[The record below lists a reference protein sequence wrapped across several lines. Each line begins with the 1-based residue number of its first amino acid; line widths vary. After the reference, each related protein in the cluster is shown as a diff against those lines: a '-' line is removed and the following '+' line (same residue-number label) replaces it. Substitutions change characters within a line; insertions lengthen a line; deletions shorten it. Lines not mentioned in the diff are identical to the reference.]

1 MRFPFLPRPRAGSL
15 VPTLTSVLLLS
26 GLLLVPLPVS
36 VPAAGQ
42 TSHAQDTAPAQ
53 PGAFQSSS
61 AESDAAAG
69 GSQPAQTTFDP
80 ALFGALQWRN
90 VGPDRGG
97 RSIAVAGTPSR
108 VHEYYFGATGGGLW
122 KTSDGGITW
131 RPMGDGQFQSST
143 VGALAQC
150 YADPDVVYAGMGE
163 VQLRGDIIPGDGV
176 YRSTDAGVTW
186 THVGLA
192 AGTGQQM
199 VGRVRVHPDDCRR
212 VWVAV
217 LGDVYGTNPERG
229 VYRSSDG
236 GDTWERVLYRD
247 DKTGAVD
254 LVMDPSNPDVLYA
267 SLWEVFRRPWMLS
280 SGGPGSGLFKSTDGG
295 STWTELTRNPGLP
308 QGMVGKIGVS
318 VSGADPD
325 RVYAIIEAEDG
336 GVFVSDDG
344 GATWTRV
351 SEDRNLRQRA
361 FYYTRLYADPMERET
376 VYVVNVQ
383 FWRSRDGGST
393 WESIAVPHGDNHD
406 LWIADDDNQR
416 MINSND
422 GGANVSVN
430 GGASWTGQRYPTAQM
445 YDVSLT
451 SHFPYHIC
459 GGQQDNSAS
468 CVPSD
473 GDGSYWYDV
482 AGCETGPVTPHPED
496 TDIYY
501 GACYGGSLQV
511 GDRSTGQSRAINV
524 WPVNPMG
531 NSAGDIRERFQWNLP
546 IRISPHD
553 PEKVY
558 VASQYVWE
566 STNRGQSWR
575 RISPDLTYA
584 DPSTLGPSGG
594 PITRDQTS
602 VEYYATVW
610 EIAPSPHDPGT
621 LWVGSDDGRVHIT
634 RDGGGHWEDI
644 TPPDLPRFS
653 RVFKIDVSPHR
664 PGKAYLAAVRYRMQ
678 DVAPYAYKTEDYG
691 QTWTKIVEGVPEG
704 HFIRVIREDLRW
716 PGLLYAGTE
725 HGVLVS
731 FDDGGRWHSLQLNL
745 PDVSVQGMA
754 LRDDDVVIATHGR
767 SFYVLDNVE
776 PLRQYGPSV
785 AGAQL
790 HLFQPAV
797 ATRTLSRP
805 TDSYG
810 RRKSFAPQVDY
821 WLGAD
826 ADTVR
831 IEILDRAGDLIRSYD
846 VTGARAG
853 AGLHRFSWD
862 MRYPSAADFPGM
874 IFWAANT
881 AGPLAPPGSYQ
892 VRVTAHGQT
901 QVQPLEIRKD
911 PRLEH
916 VSDADFQAQFR
927 LASRIRDRTD
937 DANRAVIAIRELKSA
952 IDDRVGQAEDDAL
965 AARARAFK
973 EELSAVEEEIYQV
986 RMEARQDPLNY
997 PIMLNNQ
1004 IAALR
1009 GIVESADARPTDQ
1022 AVEAFLELSGLLE
1035 VELRRLAETVE
1046 ARLPELNGV
1055 LRQLGVAEI
1064 PAPELPGPEDG

>member
-1 MRFPFLPRPRAGSL
+1 MLASSRPRSGFPL
-15 VPTLTSVLLLS
+15 LTLAAVLLL
-26 GLLLVPLPVS
+26 LPPQPS
-36 VPAAGQ
+36 AGQ
-42 TSHAQDTAPAQ
+42 T
-53 PGAFQSSS
+53 
-61 AESDAAAG
+61 AEAS
-69 GSQPAQTTFDP
+69 FDP
-80 ALFGALQWRN
+80 SRFEALQWRN

-97 RSIAVAGTPSR
+97 RSIAVAGTPAR

-122 KTSDGGITW
+122 KTTDGGVTW
-131 RPMGDGQFQSST
+131 SPVGDGQFGSSS

-163 VQLRGDIIPGDGV
+163 VQLRGNIIPGDGV
-176 YRSTDAGVTW
+176 YRSTDAGESW

-192 AGTGQQM
+192 SSTGQQM
-199 VGRVRVHPDDCRR
+199 VGRIRVHPTDCRR
-212 VWVAV
+212 AWVAV
-217 LGDVYGTNPERG
+217 LGDVYGANPERG
-229 VYRSSDG
+229 IYRTSDA
-236 GDTWERVLYRD
+236 GDTWEKVLYRD

-254 LVMDPSNPDVLYA
+254 LVVDPSNPDVLYA

-295 STWTELTRNPGLP
+295 GTWTELTRNPGLP
-308 QGMVGKIGVS
+308 PGIVGKIGVS
-318 VSGADPD
+318 VSGADPN
-325 RVYAIIEAEDG
+325 RVYAIIEAEEG
-336 GVFVSDDG
+336 GVFASDDG

-351 SEDRNLRQRA
+351 STDRNLRQRA
-361 FYYTRLYADPMERET
+361 FYYTRIYADPMDRET
-376 VYVVNVQ
+376 VYVLNVQ

-430 GGASWTGQRYPTAQM
+430 AGASWTGQAYPTAQM

-473 GDGSYWYDV
+473 GDGSYFYDV

-496 TDIYY
+496 TNVYY

-511 GDRSTGQSRAINV
+511 LDRSTGQSRAINV

-531 NSAGDIRERFQWNLP
+531 NSAGDIQERFQWNSP
-546 IRISPHD
+546 IRTSPHD

-558 VASQYVWE
+558 VASQHVWE
-566 STNRGQSWR
+566 STDRGQSWR

-610 EIAPSPHDPGT
+610 EIAPSPHEAGT
-621 LWVGSDDGRVHIT
+621 IWVGSDDGRVHLT
-634 RDGGGHWEDI
+634 RNGGGDWQDV
-644 TPPDLPRFS
+644 TPPDLPKFS
-653 RVFKIDVSPHR
+653 RVYRIEVSPHN
-664 PGKAYLAAVRYRMQ
+664 PAKAYVAAVRYRMQ
-678 DVAPYAYKTEDYG
+678 DVAAYAYRTEDYG
-691 QTWTKIVEGVPEG
+691 RSWTKIVDGVPEG
-704 HFIRVIREDLRW
+704 HFVRVVREDLKR

-731 FDDGGRWHSLQLNL
+731 FDDGGRWHPLQLNL
-745 PDVSVQGMA
+745 PDVSVPGMA

-767 SFYVLDNVE
+767 SYYVLDNVE
-776 PLRQYGPSV
+776 PLRQYGASV
-785 AGAQL
+785 TQASL
-790 HLFQPAV
+790 HLFRPAV
-797 ATRTLSRP
+797 AIRTLSTTP
-805 TDSYG
+805 DNYG
-810 RRKSFAPQVDY
+810 RRKSFGPQVDY

-831 IEILDRAGDLIRSYD
+831 VEVLDRTGELIRSYD
-846 VTGARAG
+846 VTGTRARAG
-853 AGLHRFSWD
+853 LNRFQWD
-862 MRYPSAADFPGM
+862 MRYPPAAEFPGM

-881 AGPLAPPGSYQ
+881 SGPLAPPGSYQ

-911 PRLEH
+911 PRLDH
-916 VSDADFQAQFR
+916 VSDADLQAQFR
-927 LASRIRDRTD
+927 LASEIRDRTD
-937 DANRAVIAIRELKSA
+937 DANRAVMAIRELKGE
-952 IDDRVGQAEDDAL
+952 IDERLGQAEDDAL
-965 AARARAFK
+965 AATAGVFK
-973 EELSAVEEEIYQV
+973 EEMSAVEGEIYQV
-986 RMEARQDPLNY
+986 RMEARQDPLNF
-997 PIMLNNQ
+997 PIKLNNQ

-1009 GIVESADARPTDQ
+1009 GVVESADARPTDQ
-1022 AVEAFLELSGLLE
+1022 AVEAYRELSRLLDA
-1035 VELRRLAETVE
+1035 ELRRLAEIVE
-1046 ARLPELNGV
+1046 ARMPELNRM
-1055 LRQLGVAEI
+1055 LRQLELEEI
-1064 PAPELPGPEDG
+1064 TAPEFPGPVGG

>member
-1 MRFPFLPRPRAGSL
+1 MLASSRPRSGFPL
-15 VPTLTSVLLLS
+15 LTLAAVLLLPPPQPS
-26 GLLLVPLPVS
+26 
-36 VPAAGQ
+36 AGQ
-42 TSHAQDTAPAQ
+42 T
-53 PGAFQSSS
+53 
-61 AESDAAAG
+61 AEAS
-69 GSQPAQTTFDP
+69 FDP
-80 ALFGALQWRN
+80 SRFEALQWRN

-122 KTSDGGITW
+122 KTTDGGVTW
-131 RPMGDGQFQSST
+131 SPVGDSQFGSSS

-163 VQLRGDIIPGDGV
+163 VQLRGNIIPGDGV
-176 YRSTDAGVTW
+176 YRSDDAGESW
-186 THVGLA
+186 AHVGL
-192 AGTGQQM
+192 GSSTGQQM
-199 VGRVRVHPDDCRR
+199 VGRIRVHPTDCRR
-212 VWVAV
+212 AWVAV
-217 LGDVYGTNPERG
+217 LGDVYGVNPERG
-229 VYRSSDG
+229 IYRTSDA
-236 GDTWERVLYRD
+236 GDTWEKVLYRD

-254 LVMDPSNPDVLYA
+254 LVVDPSNPDVLYA

-295 STWTELTRNPGLP
+295 GTWTELTRNPGLP
-308 QGMVGKIGVS
+308 QGIIGKIGVS
-318 VSGADPD
+318 VSGADPN
-325 RVYAIIEAEDG
+325 RVYAIIEAEEG
-336 GVFVSDDG
+336 GVFASDDG

-351 SEDRNLRQRA
+351 STDRNLRQRA
-361 FYYTRLYADPMERET
+361 FYYTRIYADPMDRET
-376 VYVVNVQ
+376 VYVLNVQ

-406 LWIADDDNQR
+406 LWIADDDSQR

-430 GGASWTGQRYPTAQM
+430 AGASWTGQAYPTAQM

-473 GDGSYWYDV
+473 GDGSYFYDV
-482 AGCETGPVTPHPED
+482 AGCETGPVTPHPEN
-496 TDIYY
+496 TNVYY

-511 GDRSTGQSRAINV
+511 LDRSTGQSRAINV

-531 NSAGDIRERFQWNLP
+531 NSARDIRERFQWNSP
-546 IRISPHD
+546 IRTSPHD

-558 VASQYVWE
+558 VASQHVWE
-566 STNRGQSWR
+566 STDRGQSWR

-610 EIAPSPHDPGT
+610 EIAPSPHEAGT
-621 LWVGSDDGRVHIT
+621 LWVGSDDGRVHLT
-634 RDGGGHWEDI
+634 RNGGGDWQDV
-644 TPPDLPRFS
+644 TPPDLPKFS
-653 RVFKIDVSPHR
+653 RVYRIEVSPHN
-664 PGKAYLAAVRYRMQ
+664 PAKAYVAAVRYRMQ
-678 DVAPYAYKTEDYG
+678 DVAAYAYRTEDYG
-691 QTWTKIVEGVPEG
+691 RSWTKIVDGVPEG
-704 HFIRVIREDLRW
+704 HFVRVVREDLKR

-731 FDDGGRWHSLQLNL
+731 FDDGERWHPLQLNL
-745 PDVSVQGMA
+745 PDVSVPGMA

-767 SFYVLDNVE
+767 SYYVLDNVE
-776 PLRQYGPSV
+776 PLRQYAASV
-785 AGAQL
+785 TQASL
-790 HLFQPAV
+790 HLFRPAV
-797 ATRTLSRP
+797 AIRTLSTTP
-805 TDSYG
+805 DNYG
-810 RRKSFAPQVDY
+810 RRKSFGPQVDY

-831 IEILDRAGDLIRSYD
+831 VEVLDRTGELIRSYD
-846 VTGARAG
+846 VTGTRAQ
-853 AGLHRFSWD
+853 AGLNRFQWD
-862 MRYPSAADFPGM
+862 MRYPSAAEFPGM

-881 AGPLAPPGSYQ
+881 SGPLAPPGSYQ

-911 PRLEH
+911 PRLDH
-916 VSDADFQAQFR
+916 VSDADLQAQFR
-927 LASRIRDRTD
+927 LASEIRDRTD
-937 DANRAVIAIRELKSA
+937 DANRAVMAIRDLKVE
-952 IDDRVGQAEDDAL
+952 IDERLGRAENDAL
-965 AARARAFK
+965 AAAAMVFK
-973 EELSAVEEEIYQV
+973 EEMSAVEGEIYQV
-986 RMEARQDPLNY
+986 RMEARQDPLNF
-997 PIMLNNQ
+997 PIKLNNQ

-1022 AVEAFLELSGLLE
+1022 AVEAFRELSRLLDA
-1035 VELRRLAETVE
+1035 ELRRLAEIVE
-1046 ARLPELNGV
+1046 ARMPELNRM
-1055 LRQLGVAEI
+1055 LRQLGVEEI
-1064 PAPELPGPEDG
+1064 TAPEFPGPAGG